1 MGLLRGDS
9 LETTYD
15 KVLVTIL
22 RDVDGITLSIDVG
35 TELGSLD
42 RSFDGSNES
51 NHEGLLL

>member
-51 NHEGLLL
+51 NH